1 LKLNV
6 SGGAGEIVVKKAM
19 MVTRE
24 QEQKRMAAVKSYQAA
39 TGSELKDIYSL
50 DGRLVKAQAKDT
62 NGLTKGVYIID
73 GKKVVVK

>member
-1 LKLNV
+1 
-6 SGGAGEIVVKKAM
+6 
-19 MVTRE
+19 
-24 QEQKRMAAVKSYQAA
+24 MAAVRSYQAA

-50 DGRLVKAQAKDT
+50 DGRLVKSQAKDT